1 MDLRKEVRALSKRH
15 LIALVTE
22 LQRES
27 PTLQDKIRS
36 FIQQIHSSQGILL
49 RFSSWVHRK
58 RPKRPGQKPGHP
70 GMTRPKPDHI
80 DRIVDQTLSQCT
92 RCGSALGAP
101 VGVSEHIQEDLIPA
115 RVEATC
121 FRHHRYWCPGCR
133 EIIAAPP
140 AADEIPD
147 SYLGPQVLTHALL
160 FKYVHGLPFN
170 KICTAFQQMGT
181 LDVSEGG
188 LAQALQ
194 RMARWLH
201 VETEELLQAIR
212 TSSVLHI
219 DETGWKITGQG
230 HWLWAF
236 VTERLAYYRID
247 PSRGST
253 VPKQV
258 LGERFRGTVVSDF
271 FSAYNRLKVRQQKCW
286 AHLIRELRDAAQ
298 TEASEEFHQAHRSV
312 RRIFLDA
319 RRLRRD
325 RETVS
330 VSTLLRRTRLLSERL
345 LAWGVAPYRNK
356 TLRRL
361 SERILKHHHQM
372 LTFLKQP
379 GLPMDNNL
387 AERMI
392 RPHVIIRK
400 RSYQCRSPTG
410 AVTHSD
416 LMSWVQ
422 TLALQG
428 RAIGPTLGAAYVR
441 HRQGDPTPVL
451 LPAG

>member
-1 MDLRKEVRALSKRH
+1 LSLRQEVRKLPKSE
-15 LIALVTE
+15 LVKLVFRFE
-22 LQRES
+22 QKDPSFGQEVQEFLQ
-27 PTLQDKIRS
+27 QFRS
-36 FIQQIHSSQGILL
+36 AQTAFH
-49 RFSSWVHRK
+49 RFSSWVR
-58 RPKRPGQKPGHP
+58 RRCKRPGQKPGHP
-70 GMTRPKPDHI
+70 GVTRPKPTHI
-80 DRIVDQTLSQCT
+80 DRVVEQKLTQCT
-92 RCGSALGAP
+92 RCQSPLGESTE
-101 VGVSEHIQEDLIPA
+101 VTEHLQEDLIPA
-115 RVEATC
+115 HVEVTC

-133 EIIAAPP
+133 EIVTAPP
-140 AADEIPD
+140 APEEIPS
-147 SYLGPQVLTHALL
+147 SYLGPQVLMHTLL

-181 LDVSEGG
+181 LTVSEGG

-194 RMARWLH
+194 RMARWLQ
-201 VETEELLQAIR
+201 VETAELLEALRSAPAI
-212 TSSVLHI
+212 HI

-271 FSAYNRLKVRQQKCW
+271 LSAYNRLKVRQQKCW
-286 AHLIRELRDAAQ
+286 AHLLRELRDAAK
-298 TEASEEFHQAHRSV
+298 TEASEEFHQAHRGL

-319 RRLRRD
+319 RRLSRN

-379 GLPMDNNL
+379 GLPMDNNQ

-422 TLALQG
+422 TLVLQG
-428 RAIGPTLGAAYVR
+428 RAIGPTLGRAYVL
-441 HRQGDPTPVL
+441 HRQRDPMPVPL
-451 LPAG
+451 VPG

>member
-1 MDLRKEVRALSKRH
+1 MSLRQEVRKLPKSE
-15 LIALVTE
+15 LVKLVFRFE
-22 LQRES
+22 QKDPSFGQEVQEFLQ
-27 PTLQDKIRS
+27 QFRS
-36 FIQQIHSSQGILL
+36 AQTAFH
-49 RFSSWVHRK
+49 RFSSWVR
-58 RPKRPGQKPGHP
+58 RRCKRPGQKPGHP
-70 GMTRPKPDHI
+70 GVTRPKPTHI
-80 DRIVDQTLSQCT
+80 DRVVEQKLTQCT
-92 RCGSALGAP
+92 RCQSPLGESTE
-101 VGVSEHIQEDLIPA
+101 VTEHLQEDLIPA
-115 RVEATC
+115 HVEVTC

-133 EIIAAPP
+133 EIVTAPP
-140 AADEIPD
+140 APEEIPS
-147 SYLGPQVLTHALL
+147 SYLGPQVLMHTLL

-181 LDVSEGG
+181 LTVSEGG

-194 RMARWLH
+194 RMARWLQ
-201 VETEELLQAIR
+201 VETAELLEALRSAPAI
-212 TSSVLHI
+212 HI

-271 FSAYNRLKVRQQKCW
+271 LSAYNRLKVRQQKCW
-286 AHLIRELRDAAQ
+286 AHLLRELRDAAK
-298 TEASEEFHQAHRSV
+298 TEASEEFHQAHRGL

-319 RRLRRD
+319 RRLSRN

-379 GLPMDNNL
+379 GLPMDNNQ

-422 TLALQG
+422 TLVLQG

-441 HRQGDPTPVL
+441 HRQGDPAPIL